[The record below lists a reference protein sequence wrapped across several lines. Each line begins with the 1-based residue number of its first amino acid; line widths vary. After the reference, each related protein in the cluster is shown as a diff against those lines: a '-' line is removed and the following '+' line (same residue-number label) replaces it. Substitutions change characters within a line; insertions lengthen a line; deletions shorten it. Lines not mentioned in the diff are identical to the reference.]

1 MNKNEK
7 LLNKISTVDKEK
19 ILIAIDSILADDL
32 KFLDIKKLKG
42 CDNEFRVRVGRFRIK
57 FIKYKNYNEVTE
69 VTHRNDNT
77 Y

>member
-7 LLNKISTVDKEK
+7 FLNKISIADKKK
-19 ILIAIDSILADDL
+19 ILIAINSILADDL

-42 CDNEFRVRVGRFRIK
+42 LENEFRVRVGRFRIK
-57 FIKYKNYNEVTE
+57 YIKHKNYNEVRE
-69 VTHRNDNT
+69 VTHRNDNA